1 MLTKLAMK
9 EGITPI
15 CVVRRQ
21 EQADLLKEECQ
32 AQFIV
37 NSSAADYKE
46 MMVAVCKEHQ
56 PTTCLE
62 CIAGET
68 VGEMLGFMTM
78 GSTLI
83 LYGCLSE

>member
-1 MLTKLAMK
+1 MLTKLSMK

-32 AQFIV
+32 AQYIV

-46 MMVAVCKEHQ
+46 MMAAFCKEHQ
-56 PTTCLE
+56 PSTCLE
-62 CIAGET
+62 CIAGQT
-68 VGEMLGFMTM
+68 VGEMLGYM
-78 GSTLI
+78 GVNSTLL
-83 LYGCLSE
+83 LYGLLSE